1 MRGQAWV
8 RLPPTRVRGE
18 LDQVDGS
25 TRSRARNTLVF
36 ASATHVWSDLFFV
49 ITVPLLTHI
58 RVDLDLSYTQ
68 TGLLRSVQSGASA
81 LLQVPAGYLAE
92 QTGEFWLL
100 IGGNIWVAAGLVA
113 MAAATTFPLLLGAA
127 LVGGLGGGTQ
137 HPLATSMVSRSHDA
151 RGRSTAVGTVN
162 FAGDLGKLAGPAMTW
177 LLVARYGW
185 RGMLYGIGFAGLGF
199 MALAGLARRTIVS
212 GRPPAAAAVE
222 PPVQRRESVDL
233 RAFGILGG
241 VGFLD
246 SGTRAAAL
254 ALLPFVM
261 TEITGLSD
269 RRMELMLFSLLA
281 GGAAGKFV
289 CGWLDDRYGSISL
302 IWGTKGLTALLLL
315 ASLAAPA
322 YAVAPLMLV
331 LGIGLNG
338 TSSVLYA
345 TVSAFIPSGRRATG
359 YGYYYTITEIGGTL
373 APIVY
378 GRVADLLS
386 LRAAMIAMAAVT
398 SLILPVSLALRGP
411 LRAYAASLRDDSRTS
426 GA

>member
-162 FAGDLGKLAGPAMTW
+162 FAGDLGKLAGPVMTW
-177 LLVARYGW
+177 FLVARYGW

-199 MALAGLARRTIVS
+199 MALAGLARRAIVS

-222 PPVQRRESVDL
+222 PPVQRRESTDL

-261 TEITGLSD
+261 TEITELSD

-302 IWGTKGLTALLLL
+302 IWGTKGLTALLLV

-378 GRVADLLS
+378 GRVADTFS
-386 LRAAMIAMAAVT
+386 LRAAIVAMGVVT
-398 SLILPVSLALRGP
+398 SLILPASLALRGP
-411 LRAYAASLRDDSRTS
+411 LRAYAASIRDDSRTS